1 MSNLFHRDKLSRNF
15 MLQRRLL
22 SVFLVALALVTSTL
36 SRVMAQEKLTDQEIY
51 DRIAKVL
58 PDLEKS
64 NSLDNREKGYLKAYA
79 YVNQAE
85 RPDVIQLLRIAN
97 GVVEVYG
104 ERQNIEGIENAVR
117 NLADKIDVSNVDDVT
132 SSRLLDLF
140 IPTAL
145 LTDRLQAL
153 HRYDLV
159 EPYLT
164 KLNEHLDKRF
174 FEDLPFEQ
182 TSTPATFLGMQG
194 LNELYSQKPEESLAT
209 FEIAQASLEKY
220 YRYAIANSPEWKEI
234 TAQWQDQLDGLKDKL
249 EKAKEKLSPE
259 EIQAILEKYE
269 EDDVLVE
276 VADYEEHMLQ
286 SAILCQFGF
295 LTLMARCERDK
306 VEPDF
311 DEVADLAEVVIGE
324 NLPMFFQ
331 AYNTMENIASD
342 RGDLGVLQ
350 SLADVFEAV
359 PLIKD
364 SRGLRIKKLSAQ
376 TAEALPELSV
386 GDRIVALNS
395 WRQFDSNVLN
405 NFAWAKRAVGSHEKF
420 TLQVRSKKDGQIRE
434 YQIDPF
440 QLNLTLEPYGF

>member
-1 MSNLFHRDKLSRNF
+1 MPNLFHRDKLSRNF
-15 MLQRRLL
+15 MLQRRVL

-64 NSLDNREKGYLKAYA
+64 NSLDNREKGYLKAYT

-104 ERQNIEGIENAVR
+104 ERQNIEGIENAVH

-132 SSRLLDLF
+132 SSRLLDLS
-140 IPTAL
+140 IPTERLA
-145 LTDRLQAL
+145 DRLQAL

-164 KLNEHLDKRF
+164 KLNERLEKRF

-182 TSTPATFLGMQG
+182 TSIPATFLWMQG
-194 LNELYSQKPEESLAT
+194 LNELYSQKPEESLST
-209 FEIAQASLEKY
+209 FEVAQASLEEY

-234 TAQWQDQLDGLKDKL
+234 TAQWQDQLDGLKDEL

-259 EIQAILEKYE
+259 EIQALLEKYE

-286 SAILCQFGF
+286 SNILCQFGF

-324 NLPMFFQ
+324 NFPMFIPV
-331 AYNTMENIASD
+331 YGTMENIASD

-350 SLADVFEAV
+350 SLETS
-359 PLIKD
+359 L
-364 SRGLRIKKLSAQ
+364 
-376 TAEALPELSV
+376 
-386 GDRIVALNS
+386 
-395 WRQFDSNVLN
+395 
-405 NFAWAKRAVGSHEKF
+405 KRF
-420 TLQVRSKKDGQIRE
+420 R
-434 YQIDPF
+434 
-440 QLNLTLEPYGF
+440 